1 MANRERAPFGT
12 VTFLTVLTFGSLTDA
27 QVSIEPSAVP
37 AEETVASV
45 TDPAWRAPRTSWGHP
60 SLEGVYS
67 TDDMRSVPRERPETM
82 GTREKL
88 TPEEFTQRAQADA
101 DDRDQVLNQS
111 SYSARSVGSR
121 TFGWT
126 SQLINPP
133 NGRLPPMTEAAL
145 ARAGPWDRGTFGPG
159 PFDSFDDFTSYDRCL
174 SRGVLGSAFN
184 VVYGNGL
191 RIAQTPDAV
200 VISYE
205 MLTDSR
211 VIHLDGRPHP
221 QATIR
226 QWMGSSRGRWEG
238 DTLVV
243 ETRNLNGRNGLGGN
257 GNGTRFSTSL
267 TLIERLTRVDP
278 QMIEYVVTVDD
289 LVAYTAPFTFRMMW
303 TTQPGYE
310 IFEYS
315 CHEGN
320 RAVAGALGGERN
332 YEQRVREALAKGEPA
347 PERLPSSANLGRLPE
362 DEAVFLNINRNE
374 HAN

>member
-1 MANRERAPFGT
+1 
-12 VTFLTVLTFGSLTDA
+12 VSLCCASAVA
-27 QVSIEPSAVP
+27 QVGNAPSATP
-37 AEETVASV
+37 AEDTAAAV
-45 TDPAWRAPRTSWGHP
+45 TDRGWRAPRTSWGHP

-67 TDDMRSVPRERPETM
+67 TDDMRSVPRERPEAT

-88 TPEEFTQRAQADA
+88 TPEEFATRAKADA
-101 DDRDQVLNQS
+101 DDRHEVLNES

-121 TFGWT
+121 TFGWS
-126 SQLINPP
+126 SQLIEPP
-133 NGRLPPMTEAAL
+133 NGRLPPMTDAGL
-145 ARAGPWDRGTFGPG
+145 AGAGPWDRGTFGPG
-159 PFDSFDDFTSYDRCL
+159 PFDNFDDFTSYDRCL

-191 RIAQTPDAV
+191 RIAQTPDTV

-211 VIHLDGRPHP
+211 IIHLDGRPHP
-221 QATIR
+221 QDDIR
-226 QWMGSSRGRWEG
+226 QWMGTSRGRWDG

-257 GNGTRFSTSL
+257 GNGTRFSASL
-267 TLIERLTRVDP
+267 TLTERLTRVDP
-278 QMIEYVVTVDD
+278 QMVEYVVTVNDP
-289 LVAYTAPFTFRMMW
+289 VAYTAPFTFRMMW
-303 TTQPGYE
+303 TMQPGYE

-332 YEQRVREALAKGEPA
+332 YEQRVQDARAKGQPI
-347 PERLPSSANLGRLPE
+347 PERLPSSANMGRLPE
-362 DEAVFLNINRNE
+362 DESAFININRNE
-374 HAN
+374 HIAQ

>member
-1 MANRERAPFGT
+1 MNEQDRATSAVFA
-12 VTFLTVLTFGSLTDA
+12 LLASLCASTALA
-27 QVSIEPSAVP
+27 QASIEPSTTP
-37 AEETVASV
+37 AEDTAAAVLDSK
-45 TDPAWRAPRTSWGHP
+45 WRPPRTSWGHP

-67 TDDMRSVPRERPETM
+67 TDDMRSVPRERPEAM

-88 TPEEFTQRAQADA
+88 TAEEFAERAKADA
-101 DDRDQVLNQS
+101 ADRNQVLNES

-126 SQLINPP
+126 SQLIDPP
-133 NGRLPPMTEAAL
+133 NGRLPAMTEAGL
-145 ARAGPWDRGTFGPG
+145 AGAGAWDRGTFGPG
-159 PFDSFDDFTSYDRCL
+159 PFDGFDDFTSYDRCL

-184 VVYGNGL
+184 VVYGNGM

-211 VIHLDGRPHP
+211 VIYLDGRPHP
-221 QATIR
+221 QDDLR

-267 TLIERLTRVDP
+267 TLTERFTRVDP
-278 QMIEYVVTVDD
+278 QMVEYVVTAHDP
-289 LVAYTAPFTFRMMW
+289 VAYTAPFTYRMMW
-303 TTQPGYE
+303 TMQPGYE

-332 YEQRVREALAKGEPA
+332 YEQRVREALAKGEAP
-347 PERLPSSANLGRLPE
+347 PERVPSSANLGRLPE
-362 DEAVFLNINRNE
+362 DDSTFININRNE
-374 HAN
+374 HAK

>member
-1 MANRERAPFGT
+1 MVNREAATFGT
-12 VTFLTVLTFGSLTDA
+12 ATFLTMLTFGSLA
-27 QVSIEPSAVP
+27 QTPVGNEPSAAP
-37 AEETVASV
+37 AEDRAAAA

-60 SLEGVYS
+60 HLEGVYS
-67 TDDMRSVPRERPETM
+67 TDDMRSVPRERPEAM

-88 TPEEFTQRAQADA
+88 TPEEFAERAKADA
-101 DDRDQVLNQS
+101 ADRDQVLNES
-111 SYSARSVGSR
+111 SYSPRSVGSR

-126 SQLINPP
+126 SQLIDPR
-133 NGRLPPMTEAAL
+133 NGRLPPLTEAGL
-145 ARAGPWDRGTFGPG
+145 AGAGPWDRGTFGPG

-191 RIAQTPDAV
+191 RIAQTPDTV

-211 VIHLDGRPHP
+211 IIHLDGRPHP
-221 QATIR
+221 QNDFS
-226 QWMGSSRGRWEG
+226 QWMGSSRGRFEG

-257 GNGTRFSTSL
+257 GNGTRFSTAL
-267 TLIERLTRVDP
+267 TLTERLTRVDP
-278 QMIEYVVTVDD
+278 EMIEYVVTVNDP
-289 LVAYTAPFTFRMMW
+289 VAYTAPFTFRMMW

-332 YEQRVREALAKGEPA
+332 YEQRVREARANGA
-347 PERLPSSANLGRLPE
+347 PVPPRLSTSANMRLPE
-362 DEAVFLNINRNE
+362 DEAAFININRNE